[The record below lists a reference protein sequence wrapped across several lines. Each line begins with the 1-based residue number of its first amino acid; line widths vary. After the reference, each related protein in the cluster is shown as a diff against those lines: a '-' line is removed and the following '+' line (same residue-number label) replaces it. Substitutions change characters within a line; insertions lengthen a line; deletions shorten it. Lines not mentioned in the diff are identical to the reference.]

1 MEPTLLQWIVAI
13 ILLAVFSSVLLGLFM
28 DIIPVPFL
36 SADNPRKRII
46 GVLTLGFT
54 GVLGY
59 SLSREVM
66 VWVWMGLRH
75 LLGLDMEGV

>member
-13 ILLAVFSSVLLGLFM
+13 ILLAVFSWVLLGLFM

>member
-13 ILLAVFSSVLLGLFM
+13 ILLAVFSWVFLGFFM